1 MNKNKDDLVYSPPVK
16 QAEATVRR
24 VYVLPRDLVKRIH
37 EYGYTAGHPSEVSAV
52 RELLE
57 AAIKHAEYR
66 P

>member
-1 MNKNKDDLVYSPPVK
+1 MSKVNDDLVYAPTKKATEP
-16 QAEATVRR
+16 TVRR

-37 EYGYTAGHPSEVSAV
+37 EYGYDAGHPSEVSAV

-57 AAIKHAEYR
+57 TAIRHAEYR